1 MVIKTMNQKF
11 KDELVHNQNNFIQ
24 INQEQENMK
33 KEVEEEYRK
42 NQENFVEEKEKL
54 VFRYDDLLDY
64 ELNKK
69 ERIEEDNK
77 KLMERQVEHN
87 KRLLEAGEQE
97 LERLT

>member
-1 MVIKTMNQKF
+1 
-11 KDELVHNQNNFIQ
+11 
-24 INQEQENMK
+24 MK